1 MVLNMVLNVVLN
13 LMLNSISF
21 HFNDFLVR
29 VSVTEYRCDT
39 FLENLVY
46 PCKGITWSRIHGVE

>member
-1 MVLNMVLNVVLN
+1 MVLNRVLYVVLN

-39 FLENLVY
+39 
-46 PCKGITWSRIHGVE
+46 GIWCIHVKALLGVEYTE